1 MLFNINKKTAAYIY
15 LAVFLLLIDRFLKS
29 FIWLNQ
35 SFEYKIVGEYL
46 KINFALNPFI
56 AFSLP
61 LTGYILIS
69 IIILILALLIV
80 VFLKLYK
87 TADYHSAG
95 LLTFIF
101 IGASSNLFDRF
112 KYGAVVDYFDLK
124 YFTVFNLADTMIV
137 ISAFVLFVIF
147 SRR

>member
-1 MLFNINKKTAAYIY
+1 MFYINKKTACYV
-15 LAVFLLLIDRFLKS
+15 LMAVFLLLIDRFLKS

-35 SFEYKIVGEYL
+35 DFEYKIIGEYF
-46 KINFALNPFI
+46 KISFALNPFI

-61 LTGYILIS
+61 LTGYVLILIVVF
-69 IIILILALLIV
+69 ILILLILF
-80 VFLKLYK
+80 FLKLYK

-95 LLTFIF
+95 LLILIF

-112 KYGAVVDYFDLK
+112 KYSAVIDYFDLK

-137 ISAFVLFVIF
+137 VSAFVLVAIF